1 MISII
6 ISIVACVFIIAASA
20 VLYRYNQFSNS
31 YDDVIDE
38 AKELLT
44 KFNAYRET
52 FGIIEQ
58 HDVIGYDPLVSEL
71 VVKTKELSLQIQKSE
86 NTLRIL
92 WKEEGEEGEEK

>member
-1 MISII
+1 MISIL
-6 ISIVACVFIIAASA
+6 ISIIACVFIIAAGA
-20 VLYRYNQFSNS
+20 VLYRYNQFSNDY
-31 YDDVIDE
+31 YDVVDE

-52 FGIIEQ
+52 LEIIEQ

-86 NTLRIL
+86 STLQNL
-92 WKEEGEEGEEK
+92 WREEE